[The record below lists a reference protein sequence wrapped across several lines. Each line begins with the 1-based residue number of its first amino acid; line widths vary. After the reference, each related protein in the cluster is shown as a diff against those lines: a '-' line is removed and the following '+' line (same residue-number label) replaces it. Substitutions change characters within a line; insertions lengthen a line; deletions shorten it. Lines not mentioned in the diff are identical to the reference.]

1 MHLKLGFIGFGNV
14 AREFVRIL
22 EERREQLERDY
33 SLTWHATAIATG
45 RHGCVLATR
54 GIDLVAA
61 AALVDGN
68 RSLAELPATI
78 AQQTPFDVVERCDA
92 DVIFET
98 SPLDPET
105 GQPAIDYIRSALSR
119 RIAVVTANKGPIA
132 LAYRELRELA
142 ARFGV
147 PFRFE
152 GAVMDGTPVFN
163 LVERCLPAARV
174 LGFEGVLNSTT
185 NLIIELME
193 HGQTFDD
200 ALAEAQR
207 LGIAETNADF
217 DIEGWDALTK
227 ARALA
232 NVLMDADGR
241 IAGIERDG
249 IRALTRADLITAR
262 DDGSTWR
269 LVARALEAGDGIT
282 LRVAAER
289 VPHDSLLAC
298 ASATS
303 NVLMLRTDLMGE
315 IAIFEKDPG
324 IRQTA
329 YALLSDLLLLN
340 LWFKHPLRSY

>member
-22 EERREQLERDY
+22 EERREQLEREY
-33 SLTWHATAIATG
+33 SLTWQATAIATG
-45 RHGCVLATR
+45 RHGCVLARR
-54 GIDLVAA
+54 GLDLSGAV
-61 AALVDGN
+61 ALVERDGN
-68 RSLAELPATI
+68 LADLPAATSLA
-78 AQQTPFDVVERCDA
+78 TPLEVIEGCDA

-98 SPLDPET
+98 IPLDPLT
-105 GQPAIDYIRSALSR
+105 GQPAIDYIRSALAR
-119 RIAVVTANKGPIA
+119 RIAVITANKGPVA
-132 LAYRELRELA
+132 LAHRELRELA
-142 ARFGV
+142 ARFEA

-193 HGQTFDD
+193 RGETFDA

-207 LGIAETNADF
+207 RGIAETNADF
-217 DIEGWDALTK
+217 DIDGWDALTK

-232 NVLMDADGR
+232 NVLMDGDGR
-241 IAGIERDG
+241 IARIERDG
-249 IRALTRADLITAR
+249 IRGLTREDLKAAS
-262 DDGSTWR
+262 DGGSTYR
-269 LVARALEAGDGIT
+269 LVARAVAEDNGIT
-282 LRVAAER
+282 LRVGAER
-289 VPHDSLLAC
+289 VPVGSLLAC

-303 NVLMLRTDLMGE
+303 NVLVLRTDLMGE

-329 YALLSDLLLLN
+329 YALLSDLLLL
-340 LWFKHPLRSY
+340 KR